1 MTVKRHIKKRNPSSP
16 SRVGDDVLLDA
27 ARECVLEQGVL
38 RTTLTDV
45 ARRAEVSR
53 MTLYRRF
60 PDVRSLLGALMTRE
74 FGQLL
79 ADTHGSVPAGM
90 TARTRLVTGAVAG
103 VRAIVAEPLMRTV
116 LDRDGELVLPY
127 VVQRLGSTQHIAEQ
141 FLLTQLAAGHED
153 GTIRRADP
161 TTQGRALLLV
171 VQSFVLS
178 HAPATADVEAEA
190 LLAELTHQL
199 DASLRP
205 ETA

>member
-1 MTVKRHIKKRNPSSP
+1 M
-16 SRVGDDVLLDA
+16 DA
-27 ARECVLEQGVL
+27 ARECVLDQGVR

-45 ARRAEVSR
+45 ARRAAVSR

-60 PDVRSLLGALMTRE
+60 PDVRSLLAALMTRE

-79 ADTHGSVPAGM
+79 TRTNRSAGGPH
-90 TARTRLVTGAVAG
+90 ARARLVAGAVAG
-103 VRAIVAEPLMRTV
+103 VRAIVADPLMRTV

-141 FLLTQLAAGHED
+141 FLLSQLVAGHDE
-153 GTIRRADP
+153 GSVRVADP
-161 TTQGRALLLV
+161 ATQARALLLV

-178 HAPATADVEAEA
+178 HGPATADVDAEE
-190 LLAELTHQL
+190 LLGELAHLL

-205 ETA
+205 EPR

>member
-1 MTVKRHIKKRNPSSP
+1 MKAECHTKSPERAVSP
-16 SRVGDDVLLDA
+16 SRVDDDVLLDA
-27 ARECVLEQGVL
+27 ARACVLDQGVR

-60 PDVRSLLGALMTRE
+60 PDVRSLLTALMTRE

-79 ADTHGSVPAGM
+79 ARVSGSVTGQN
-90 TARTRLVTGAVAG
+90 ARARLVGGSVAS
-103 VRAIVAEPLMRTV
+103 VRAIVADPLMRTV

-141 FLLTQLAAGHED
+141 FLLAQLAAGHED
-153 GTIRRADP
+153 GSVRMADP
-161 TTQGRALLLV
+161 AAQARALLLV

-178 HAPATADVEAEA
+178 HGPATVDVGAEA
-190 LLAELTHQL
+190 LLAELAHVL
-199 DASLRP
+199 DASLAP
-205 ETA
+205 